1 MLWLKHR
8 HSLAASL
15 LLCSHVFFA
24 DGCRGSGGASC
35 PRAVSEH
42 AATVRCSGA
51 FAGPRGGAVV
61 ETGPSRRFVGRGH
74 GLQTRGASPAMPM
87 LDSLVLQVSFFS
99 FFFFPTRCFLIQPDC
114 GCFRHRFPLRF
125 RCRRCVLIYFLKN
138 N

>member
-51 FAGPRGGAVV
+51 FAEPRGGAVV

-87 LDSLVLQVSFFS
+87 LDSLVLQVSYFFI
-99 FFFFPTRCFLIQPDC
+99 FFFFFFSNTVLSDSTRLWLFQTSISFAISMPS
-114 GCFRHRFPLRF
+114 LRSNLF
-125 RCRRCVLIYFLKN
+125 
-138 N
+138 